1 MSLRKNIAIAL
12 CSLLTCSAGFAQK
25 PSDTPAS
32 QMEKLNRGA
41 VLIKR
46 PGTSTTNYYLS
57 WRLLGTDDANTSFQ
71 ILRDNKL
78 YSNGKVY
85 TNTTSANI
93 TCSASQKIQLVTLKN
108 GVEVDRT
115 DPITPWTK
123 PYLEIPLEKPANG
136 ALGGTY
142 SPNDCSVGDADGDGQ
157 YEIFL
162 KWDPSNSKD
171 NSNTGKTDPVIFD
184 CYKLDGTRL
193 WRLNLGVNI
202 RAGAHY
208 TQFMV
213 YDFDGDG
220 KAEMICKTAPG
231 SQDGAGNYVTAA
243 ATNSEIKNV
252 DNSKDY
258 RNTGTVD
265 KGLGHVLD
273 GPEYLTVFNGE
284 TGVAMHTIFYN
295 PNRAGAFNKTS
306 GYPSDKNYWND
317 AYGNRADRFLA
328 CVAYLDGPDK
338 NPSAVMCRGY
348 YTKAYFWAVDWTGTE
363 LKHKWLHAS
372 MSKNQVDVYDAN
384 WNKTT
389 KTYSS
394 NTGNTPYSFTAWGN
408 GNHNISVADVDGDGK
423 DEILYGSATID
434 HDGQLLYAVGFGH
447 GDAIHLADID
457 PDRPGLEIMDIHEEP
472 YQDKNEKIGY
482 GYDIHDAKTGEVICS
497 SKSDRDTG
505 RGLAADWDPE
515 YRGYEFTY
523 ATQTA
528 SYDCKGKYLYS
539 NNPGMNFRIYW
550 DDDVQDELLDGTTIT
565 KYGSSAALGVGLQGT
580 VGQSNN
586 STKATPCLS
595 ADIFG
600 DWREELILRN
610 ATDDALVIY
619 STITPTN
626 YRVPTLMHDHVYR
639 MGICWQNVA
648 YNQPPHLGYYLPDY
662 IESFQGNDPT
672 GIVEIENSS
681 LLEDCKYYN
690 LNGQHVK
697 TPQKGIYIKNGKQIV
712 IK

>member
-1 MSLRKNIAIAL
+1 MRKL
-12 CSLLTCSAGFAQK
+12 LSLLLCGMVAATISAQS
-25 PSDTPAS
+25 PNTPES
-32 QMEKLNRGA
+32 QMEKLDRGA

-46 PGTSTTNYYLS
+46 SGTSSNNYFLS
-57 WRLLGTDDANTSFQ
+57 WRLLGTDDTNTTFQ
-71 ILRDNKL
+71 ILRDGEP
-78 YSNGKVY
+78 YANGKIY

-93 TCSASQKIQLVTLKN
+93 ICSATQKIQLVTLKN
-108 GVEVDRT
+108 GVEVERT
-115 DPITPWTK
+115 EAITPWAK
-123 PYLEIPLEKPANG
+123 PYLEIPLDKPVNG

-184 CYKLDGTRL
+184 CYKLDGTKL
-193 WRLNLGVNI
+193 WRVNLGVNI

-231 SQDGAGNYVTAA
+231 SIDAQGNYVTAV
-243 ATNSEIKNV
+243 ATVDEIKNA
-252 DNSKDY
+252 DNTKDY
-258 RNTGTVD
+258 RNNGTVD

-284 TGVAMHTIFYN
+284 TGAAMHTIYYN
-295 PNRAGAFNKTS
+295 PNRAGGFNKTS
-306 GYPSDKNYWND
+306 GYPSDKNFWND

-328 CVAYLDGPDK
+328 CVAYLDGPDQ

-348 YTKAYFWAVDWTGTE
+348 YTKAYIWAVDWDGTE
-363 LKHKWLHAS
+363 LKTKWLHAS
-372 MSKNQVDVYDAN
+372 VSKTQVDHYDSN
-384 WNKTT
+384 FTKTT
-389 KTYSS
+389 QTYSS
-394 NTGNTPYSFTAWGN
+394 NTGKTPYSYTAWGN
-408 GNHNISVADVDGDGK
+408 GNHNISVADVDGDGC
-423 DEILYGSATID
+423 DEVCYGSATID
-434 HDGQLLYAVGFGH
+434 NDGKLLYAVGYGH

-457 PDRPGLEIMDIHEEP
+457 PDRPGYEIMDIHEEP
-472 YQDKNEKIGY
+472 YEKKTDDEKIGY

-497 SKSDRDTG
+497 AKSDRDTG
-505 RGLAADWDPE
+505 RGLAADWDAN

-523 ATQTA
+523 ATQT
-528 SYDCKGKYLYS
+528 SSFDCKGNYIYS

-550 DDDVQDELLDGTTIT
+550 DGDPQDELLDGTSIT

-610 ATDDALVIY
+610 NTDDGLNIY
-619 STITPTN
+619 STITATD

-639 MGICWQNVA
+639 LGVAWQNVA

-662 IESFQGNDPT
+662 IESFQGVEPT
-672 GIVEIENSS
+672 GIVEVQAKAASGRSPI
-681 LLEDCKYYN
+681 YN
-690 LNGQHVK
+690 LNGQRVQNASHGIFVRDGKKYVVK
-697 TPQKGIYIKNGKQIV
+697 
-712 IK
+712 

>member
-32 QMEKLNRGA
+32 QMEKLDRGL
-41 VLIKR
+41 VVI
-46 PGTSTTNYYLS
+46 PSSTRGKYWAS
-57 WRLLGTDDANTSFQ
+57 WRLLGTEDKNTSFE
-71 ILRDNKL
+71 L
-78 YSNGKVY
+78 
-85 TNTTSANI
+85 
-93 TCSASQKIQLVTLKN
+93 LKN
-108 GVEVDRT
+108 GESIAKDIYEATFLKVSGSATDEFQIRT
-115 DPITPWTK
+115 YQDGVMTSTSEKVTPWQL
-123 PYLEIPLEKPANG
+123 PYYSIPINRPEKLDG
-136 ALGGTY
+136 KEY
-142 SPNDCSVGDADGDGQ
+142 YPNDCSVGDVDGDGE

-162 KWDPSNSKD
+162 KWDPENSKD
-171 NSNTGKTDPVIFD
+171 NASTGITNPVIID
-184 CYKLDGTRL
+184 CLKLDGTHL
-193 WRLNLGVNI
+193 WRINLGVNI

-243 ATNSEIKNV
+243 ATNNEIRTA

-258 RNTGTVD
+258 RNTGTVE
-265 KGLGHVLD
+265 KGLGHVLE

-295 PNRAGAFNKTS
+295 PNRAGEFNKTS
-306 GYPSDKNYWND
+306 AYPEKNFWND

-348 YTKAYFWAVDWTGTE
+348 YKKAYFWAVDWTGTE

-372 MSKNQVDVYDAN
+372 ISKTQVDVYDAN

-389 KTYSS
+389 KTYSH

-408 GNHNISVADVDGDGK
+408 GNHNISLADVDGDGK
-423 DEILYGSATID
+423 DEIFYGSAGID
-434 HDGQLLYAVGFGH
+434 NDGKLLYAVGYGH

-457 PDRPGLEIMDIHEEP
+457 PDRPGYEIMDVHEEA
-472 YQDKNEKIGY
+472 YAGNGVGY
-482 GYDIHDAKTGEVICS
+482 GFDIHDAKTGEVIVGGTR
-497 SKSDRDTG
+497 DRDTG
-505 RGLAADWDPE
+505 RGIAADYDSR
-515 YRGYEFTY
+515 YRGCEFTY
-523 ATQTA
+523 ATQLS
-528 SYDCKGKYLYS
+528 SYNAKGNVIS
-539 NNPGMNFRIYW
+539 DTNPGMNFRIFW
-550 DDDVQDELLDGTTIT
+550 DGDEYEELLDGTGIT
-565 KYGSSAALGVGLQGT
+565 KWNEGTIKALSLCSGKSTGAP
-580 VGQSNN
+580 QSCNG
-586 STKATPCLS
+586 TKATPCLS

-600 DWREELILRN
+600 DWREEVIYWSEAN
-610 ATDDALVIY
+610 GMSLVIY

-626 YRVPTLMHDHVYR
+626 YRVPTLMHNHIYR
-639 MGICWQNVA
+639 MGVCWQNVA

-662 IESFQGNDPT
+662 IESFQGNNPT

-697 TPQKGIYIKNGKQIV
+697 TPKKGIYIKNGKQIV